1 MSWPCVA
8 QTLPGSRLPAGKRE
22 AGKSK
27 KSNPINALALPGQT
41 TSRRT
46 RETKKHYANQQLTD
60 FPEFTLSGGGK
71 PWMLPL
77 LTVDVVWQAGGK
89 RTVRP
94 WPSGDSRTAFLSNGE
109 SR

>member
-8 QTLPGSRLPAGKRE
+8 QTLPASRLPAGKHR

-27 KSNPINALALPGQT
+27 NPNPINVLALPGQA
-41 TSRRT
+41 TSRCT
-46 RETKKHYANQQLTD
+46 REVQKQQLNQQLTD

-89 RTVRP
+89 PTVRP
-94 WPSGDSRTAFLSNGE
+94 WPSGDSRTAILSNGE